1 VQESASSETIYSG
14 KIVALRVETLP
25 DAIGGTQRFEI
36 VEHADAVAIVAVRP
50 ASGAGAEPEVA
61 LVHQYRPAVQR
72 ALWEIPAGLL
82 NPAERDMPEQA
93 AARELREETGYSAAT
108 WRLLT
113 RQLPS
118 PGFSTEAISIYL
130 ATGVQP
136 APGKAGGQPED
147 PSEIERVQWVPLA
160 EALRMCAVGEIDD
173 GKTLLGLHLAREA
186 LAAEAAALPT
196 TAAGAAAGAERD
208 EGLRLENMLL
218 EEFKYVAGTAS
229 EAIADRARIFD
240 RYLLLV
246 GGVLVAGIGS
256 IYQLAQIG
264 GQQYI
269 QPVAIAGF
277 LVSGVLGAWFFATLI
292 RLRQAYRES
301 LITMNVIKNHYIQE
315 FKLTPPRLQTI
326 FRWRMETLPKHERIG
341 SVWYLTTYIVAL
353 VSSLCFGATALLA
366 LNMVVGGTA
375 RNLTGLPSDSVPYLA
390 AVVVAAATLFLY
402 ASFFRRTTSS
412 AGDARVAGKKAD
424 ELGIAASK
432 A

>member
-14 KIVALRVETLP
+14 KVVSLRVETLP
-25 DAIGGTQRFEI
+25 DAIGGTRRFEI

-50 ASGAGAEPEVA
+50 ALGADAEPEVA
-61 LVHQYRPAVQR
+61 LVRQFRPAVQR
-72 ALWEIPAGLL
+72 TLWEIPAGLL
-82 NPAERDMPEQA
+82 NPAERDAPEQA
-93 AARELREETGYSAAT
+93 AARELREETGYTASA

-130 ATGVQP
+130 ATGMQP
-136 APGKAGGQPED
+136 ASGTAGGQPED
-147 PSEIERVQWVPLA
+147 PSEIERVQWVSLG
-160 EALRMCAVGEIDD
+160 EALRMCSAGEIDD

-186 LAAEAAALPT
+186 LAADAAALPT
-196 TAAGAAAGAERD
+196 TAAGATAGAERD

-218 EEFKYVAGTAS
+218 EEFKYVAGTAGD
-229 EAIADRARIFD
+229 AIADRARIFD

-246 GGVLVAGIGS
+246 GGVLVAGVGFIS
-256 IYQLAQIG
+256 QANQFG

-277 LVSGVLGAWFFATLI
+277 LVSGVLGVWFFATLI
-292 RLRQAYRES
+292 RLRHAYRES
-301 LITMNVIKNHYIQE
+301 LVNMNVIKDYYIQA
-315 FKLTPPRLQTI
+315 FKLAPPRLEKV

-341 SVWYLTTYIVAL
+341 SVWYLTAHIVAL

-366 LNMVVGGTA
+366 LNLVVGGTT
-375 RNLTGLPSDSVPYLA
+375 RNQTALPSDGLPYLA
-390 AVVVAAATLFLY
+390 AVLVTVATLFLY
-402 ASFFRRTTSS
+402 SSFFTRSTSS
-412 AGDARVAGKKAD
+412 GGDAVVAKKKAD
-424 ELGIAASK
+424 ELGIATSK